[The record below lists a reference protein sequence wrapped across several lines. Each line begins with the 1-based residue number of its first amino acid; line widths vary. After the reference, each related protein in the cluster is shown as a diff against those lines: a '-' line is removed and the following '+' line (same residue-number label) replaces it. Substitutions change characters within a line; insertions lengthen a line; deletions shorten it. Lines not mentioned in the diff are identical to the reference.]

1 MQIEWKEAKK
11 NTYFLIFSED
21 DGKIIEQVYLFD
33 RRNNTDPKDIVLY
46 TYYSVGNT
54 VPHTYILS
62 SEPSD
67 EMKSCF
73 GACKV
78 FCNPHMS
85 IEDAKTFVIEQ
96 LEQAYLDA
104 AEDCDRK
111 IRKFADEKSEAVR
124 KADYLRSLRVEAVF
138 SESSTEKT
146 IEKKSAEADD
156 GKDHLVETV
165 LSIAKKYNLSAEDL
179 LVEADCVEEY
189 GEWTIL
195 PLMGFSAEIIEAAA
209 RKLKN

>member
-146 IEKKSAEADD
+146 IEK
-156 GKDHLVETV
+156 
-165 LSIAKKYNLSAEDL
+165 N
-179 LVEADCVEEY
+179 
-189 GEWTIL
+189 
-195 PLMGFSAEIIEAAA
+195 PLKLMTARIIWSKPFCPSRRNTTCLQKTFSWRLTALRNMANGQSC
-209 RKLKN
+209 L